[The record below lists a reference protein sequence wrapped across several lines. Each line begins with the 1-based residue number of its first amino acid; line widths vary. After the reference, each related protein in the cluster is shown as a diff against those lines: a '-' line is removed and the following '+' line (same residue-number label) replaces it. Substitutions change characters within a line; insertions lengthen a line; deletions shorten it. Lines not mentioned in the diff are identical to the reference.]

1 MLISSLY
8 YTSRIKKEKY
18 DNYLRIAFLIQFSL
32 ISMILK
38 YY

>member
-18 DNYLRIAFLIQFSL
+18 DNYLRIAFQFSL

-38 YY
+38 YH